1 MKILKTQNCG
11 QSFFFTEYIFTEYI
25 IFDVRIT
32 LPKNVTLT
40 EENNLLGIYTETIT
54 QTRLCNILHFSRL

>member
-32 LPKNVTLT
+32 LPKNVTLA
-40 EENNLLGIYTETIT
+40 EEIIY
-54 QTRLCNILHFSRL
+54 